1 VTGSLSGYHA
11 VLIIGYDDVGQ
22 YFVVK
27 NSWGTWW
34 GESGFFKI
42 AYAELNSLTK
52 FGKWTIAY
60 VLPTRPL
67 IDFNGDGKPD
77 ILWRN
82 TTSGQNAVWY
92 LDGVTVTGSAV
103 LDSMAD
109 QTWTIVGTGDF
120 NGDGK
125 PDILWRNTT
134 SGQNAVWYLNGVTVT
149 GFAVLNS
156 MTDQT
161 WQIVGPK

>member
-1 VTGSLSGYHA
+1 MSSDTTNYLYGVWGSSGSGVFAVGWDGTVLHHGPLSG
-11 VLIIGYDDVGQ
+11 
-22 YFVVK
+22 
-27 NSWGTWW
+27 
-34 GESGFFKI
+34 I
-42 AYAELNSLTK
+42 A
-52 FGKWTIAY
+52 
-60 VLPTRPL
+60 
-67 IDFNGDGKPD
+67 DFDGDGNPD